1 MKMDINSHL
10 SYLSYKEDCLKK
22 GIVPEPEIPLEISNN
37 PYVLG
42 SKADI
47 YPAQEV
53 LPSNTISK
61 RFMGENRQ
69 KIIALIEN
77 SGLKRKNQIKVY
89 LNRLSGFDY
98 VAVGGLIGKKYQP
111 KNRSSLRN
119 LEFRVRKFL
128 KPGFYI
134 ETEKNKPYRRKL
146 ISLTD

>member
-77 SGLKRKNQIKVY
+77 SGLKRKNQI
-89 LNRLSGFDY
+89 S
-98 VAVGGLIGKKYQP
+98 
-111 KNRSSLRN
+111 
-119 LEFRVRKFL
+119 
-128 KPGFYI
+128 
-134 ETEKNKPYRRKL
+134 
-146 ISLTD
+146 